1 MVWRRRVR
9 KLSLRPNRAQWVLAV
24 LDSGDRMTLLLAIT
38 LPAIIAGVFLGAAYV
53 WRNEVNAV
61 LRSIERY

>member
-1 MVWRRRVR
+1 
-9 KLSLRPNRAQWVLAV
+9 
-24 LDSGDRMTLLLAIT
+24 MTLLLAIT
-38 LPAIIAGVFLGAAYV
+38 LPVIISAVVLGAAYV

>member
-1 MVWRRRVR
+1 
-9 KLSLRPNRAQWVLAV
+9 
-24 LDSGDRMTLLLAIT
+24 MTLLLAIT
-38 LPAIIAGVFLGAAYV
+38 LPAIIAAVTLGAAYV